1 MKDWLKEN
9 ILGLLILVGIVSLI
23 AIILF
28 QKPRNNDAFYEYQ
41 LKQARDSA
49 KGYQP
54 AIDSLTKIVNAKPD
68 KDYAHSDSLSNV
80 SIEATNKILYE
91 LKKQR
96 QAINTDTLYSKQL
109 LEYFSRLK

>member
-23 AIILF
+23 VIILF

-91 LKKQR
+91 LRQQKKNIHLDSLNSSGLFR
-96 QAINTDTLYSKQL
+96 FYTGL
-109 LEYFSRLK
+109 